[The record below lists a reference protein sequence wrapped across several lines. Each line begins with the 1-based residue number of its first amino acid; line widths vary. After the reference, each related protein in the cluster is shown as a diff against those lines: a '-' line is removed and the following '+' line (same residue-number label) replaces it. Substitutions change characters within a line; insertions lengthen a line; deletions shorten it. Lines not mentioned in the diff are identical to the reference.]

1 MLLNGI
7 VKINFIFKPFSKAKM
22 KSNKIIYSL
31 NLADIQTV
39 AKETLNRKL
48 SDVEVESILDSIA
61 EKIHWY
67 EAIQYSIIE
76 NIKVSVEE

>member
-1 MLLNGI
+1 
-7 VKINFIFKPFSKAKM
+7 M
-22 KSNKIIYSL
+22 KSNRIIYSL
-31 NLADIQTV
+31 NVRDIQTV

-76 NIKVSVEE
+76 NIKNPEGTGL

>member
-1 MLLNGI
+1 
-7 VKINFIFKPFSKAKM
+7 M

-31 NLADIQTV
+31 NVADIQTV
-39 AKETLNRKL
+39 SKETLNRKL